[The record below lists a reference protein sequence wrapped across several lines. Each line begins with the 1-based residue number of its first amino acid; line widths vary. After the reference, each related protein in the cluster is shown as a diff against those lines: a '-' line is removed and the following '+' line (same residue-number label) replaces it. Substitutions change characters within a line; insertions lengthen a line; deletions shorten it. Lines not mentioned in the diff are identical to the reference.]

1 MTREQFK
8 DYIEKALYYNVELIY
23 DDEVIIV
30 KNLIGDL
37 LPDQAFDQQWDQ
49 HSDQLSD
56 QEVDQLLDQQWDQL
70 KDQLSPNSG
79 SLVEYFNEI
88 SVYM

>member
-23 DDEVIIV
+23 DDEVILV

-37 LPDQAFDQQWDQ
+37 LPDQAFDQ

-56 QEVDQLLDQQWDQL
+56 QQLDQLIDQQWDQL
-70 KDQLSPNSG
+70 KDQLSYVS
-79 SLVEYFNEI
+79 I
-88 SVYM
+88 